1 MKVTLAM
8 FWNRAASIVKR
19 PPALFA
25 ALAIAAAPGFA
36 LGQGGS
42 VALHSPEAARAAE
55 ASEASDPTALERG
68 RYAVVIDLD
77 KNELYFKKGETTL
90 WSATVGTGTGFRLQ
104 SNAGEWKF
112 STPTGV
118 FQVQYKERDPVWIA
132 PDWFFVSSGVAVPPQ
147 GDKRRY
153 LPGALGAAA
162 IFISPELAIHGTD
175 RPELLGQRV
184 SGGCIR
190 LSNKDV
196 LRLYHNVQ
204 VGTEVIIVGGKD
216 LEERAVTPEFMM
228 TQRARI
234 TATPIKPPPPDP
246 VMDRWKAMRTP
257 ALLGAVQN
265 ELRLPASRSRWHEV
279 VTLVVDRG
287 LKNDEAALPGLM
299 RLVTEITDEK
309 REKEFGTFL
318 AHAYARNP
326 IKTLEALARLDTEER
341 AEAAAVIVRATMH
354 LYSGDIE
361 QSVAPWPTSRVPR
374 TAVQGDGRRGWDA
387 LARAETEMRA
397 PLLGTRL

>member
-1 MKVTLAM
+1 M
-8 FWNRAASIVKR
+8 FWNRSTSTVKGV
-19 PPALFA
+19 PALFA
-25 ALAIAAAPGFA
+25 ALALAAAPG
-36 LGQGGS
+36 LVSGQSGS
-42 VALHSPEAARAAE
+42 LALHSPESAREAE
-55 ASEASDPTALERG
+55 GSGSEKTALERG

-77 KNELYFKKGETTL
+77 KNELHFKQGETTL
-90 WSATVGTGTGFRLQ
+90 WSAPVGTGTGFHLQ

-132 PDWFFVSSGVAVPPQ
+132 PDWFFVSSGMPVPPQ

-190 LSNKDV
+190 MHNRDV
-196 LRLYHNVQ
+196 VRLYHNVQ
-204 VGTEVIIVGGKD
+204 VGTEVIIVGGKN
-216 LEERAVTPEFMM
+216 LESRAVTPEYMM
-228 TQRARI
+228 AQRARI

-257 ALLGAVQN
+257 ALLSVLES
-265 ELRLPASRSRWHEV
+265 ELRLPDNRSRWPEV
-279 VTLVVDRG
+279 VTLLVDRG
-287 LKNDEAALPGLM
+287 LKDDEHALPGLM
-299 RLVTEITDEK
+299 RVVPEITNAK

-326 IKTLEALARLDTEER
+326 LKTLAALARLDSGER
-341 AEAAAVIVRATMH
+341 EEAAAAIVRATMQ
-354 LYSGDIE
+354 LYSGDFA

-374 TAVQGDGRRGWDA
+374 SAVQGDGRRGWDA